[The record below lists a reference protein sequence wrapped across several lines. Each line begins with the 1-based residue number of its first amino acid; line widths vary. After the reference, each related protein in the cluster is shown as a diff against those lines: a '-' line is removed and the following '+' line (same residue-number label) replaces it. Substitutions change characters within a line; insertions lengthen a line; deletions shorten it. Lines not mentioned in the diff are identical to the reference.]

1 MRKLSEYQAH
11 AEECRQMA
19 VRMRDPV
26 HKKQLED
33 MAEAWSMLATER
45 EKQLLKQAN
54 GQQAGW
60 AGMVAKD

>member
-19 VRMRDPV
+19 ARMRDPV

-33 MAEAWSMLATER
+33 MAEAWSMLAAER
-45 EKQLLKQAN
+45 EKQLLKLAREQTS
-54 GQQAGW
+54 
-60 AGMVAKD
+60 